1 MVTLYIENKKDPLIN
16 DEAQEL
22 ICFATV
28 HEVKSGK
35 LSLIYI
41 SSLKDKILSKSTFS
55 FRRYWTM

>member
-28 HEVKSGK
+28 HEVKSWQA
-35 LSLIYI
+35 LFDLYFQ
-41 SSLKDKILSKSTFS
+41 LKRQNSVKKYF
-55 FRRYWTM
+55 FF